1 MIGKLHLGV
10 GKLHHIILV
19 FYIFVSEIQQFVKEL
34 TEVTMNSLVPLLL
47 EHTSVIRNQQGLTSV
62 I

>member
-1 MIGKLHLGV
+1 MGV